1 MERICVFCGSNMG
14 LRPGYAE
21 AASALGSEIARR
33 DLGLVYG
40 GGRVGLMGVVA
51 DAVLEGGGRVVG
63 VIPESLM
70 GKEVDHEGLT
80 ALEVVSSMHERK
92 ARMAELSSGF
102 VALPGGLGTLEEL
115 FEVWTWGQLGFHHK
129 PCGLL
134 DVDGY
139 YASLLDFLDRS
150 VDEGF
155 VRPVHRSMLVVEE
168 EAADL
173 LDRLRDWIPPIVEK
187 WLDRDDL

>member
-155 VRPVHRSMLVVEE
+155 VRPVHRSMLVVAE
-168 EAADL
+168 EAANL
-173 LDRLRDWIPPIVEK
+173 LDRLRDWTPPVVQK
-187 WLDRDDL
+187 WLDRGDL